1 MDASSYGL
9 NFLSDIL
16 QIILWYVN
24 YTSYWIFTFCPLF
37 MSLIFPQIF
46 VERTFLIPELK
57 HRWGKSCS
65 TRHYSRFEVFLSK
78 NCMHLF
84 SKSYFFAFMFKYDHK
99 LITIHSPKAY
109 FGSVVFG
116 WKPWYNLGGS
126 VNALTFV
133 TVFCFTNMF
142 LIWSLHRCCTKN
154 CAFCDVAKLWNAICL
169 HYEKSFKKSTWMRV
183 HLRKLIEIHKNM
195 QNTNLCRVR
204 IEFCTLL
211 YDLPS
216 KLKSKMFVSFYVVFA
231 FWK

>member
-1 MDASSYGL
+1 
-9 NFLSDIL
+9 
-16 QIILWYVN
+16 
-24 YTSYWIFTFCPLF
+24 
-37 MSLIFPQIF
+37 
-46 VERTFLIPELK
+46 
-57 HRWGKSCS
+57 
-65 TRHYSRFEVFLSK
+65 
-78 NCMHLF
+78 
-84 SKSYFFAFMFKYDHK
+84 MFKYDHK
-99 LITIHSPKAY
+99 LITIHSPKEY
-109 FGSVVFG
+109 LGSVVFG
-116 WKPWYNLGGS
+116 WKPRYNLGGS

-169 HYEKSFKKSTWMRV
+169 HYEKSFKKSPWMRV